1 MCYPTSF
8 FSNKIYQI
16 GFNKSQKVHVNSIVL
31 KEFCVLIAHGQCMDA
46 ERHSNE
52 LIEARG

>member
-31 KEFCVLIAHGQCMDA
+31 KEFCVLIARGQCMDA